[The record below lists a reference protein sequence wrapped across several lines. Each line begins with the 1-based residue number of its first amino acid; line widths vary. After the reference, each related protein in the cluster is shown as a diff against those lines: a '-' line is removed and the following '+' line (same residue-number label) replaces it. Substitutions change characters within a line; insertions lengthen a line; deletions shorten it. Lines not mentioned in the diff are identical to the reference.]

1 MPPSGHVL
9 LASDGLM
16 RLVYV
21 FKLYM
26 APDLFSA
33 ALNEGLTPLVQLLRK
48 SIDTRA
54 QKAMMTPQDCCCA
67 GRRNGQSRVGSAGDI
82 LKIRT

>member
-16 RLVYV
+16 RLVDV

-54 QKAMMTPQDCCCA
+54 QKAMMTPQDCCWLVA
-67 GRRNGQSRVGSAGDI
+67 VTGRAEWGRQA
-82 LKIRT
+82 TF